1 MKITGCL
8 MLAVLI
14 ASAGCMDGHGLVPG
28 QHQAKNAPAAIAPA
42 LPSRPPVTEDQ
53 VTEANAA
60 VAVQALTDELNREAS
75 APPPVMSRSDP
86 AHHERP

>member
-28 QHQAKNAPAAIAPA
+28 QHQAKNAPAAAAPA
-42 LPSRPPVTEDQ
+42 SPSRPVVTEDQ

-60 VAVQALTDELNREAS
+60 AAVQALTDELNHETSGTPAAAPGS
-75 APPPVMSRSDP
+75 APAR
-86 AHHERP
+86 R